1 MPEFLTFDFMQRA
14 FLVGICISLTA
25 PCIGLIIVLK
35 KLSAIGDATSHTA
48 LAGIAFG
55 LAFGINPILGA
66 ILFSLVAVLSIE
78 GFRRAFGRYAEL
90 STTVTLSAGVGLT
103 AVFSGFISGSA
114 NLNSFLFGSI
124 VAISD
129 FELYLTL
136 GLSVVVLAA
145 TLLLYRELFFIAFDE
160 TAASL
165 RGVRVRTVN
174 LIFMFLTAITVSVAS
189 RTVGA
194 LMISSLM
201 VLPVACAMQIAKSY
215 KKALLYS
222 ILFALAFTVAGLILA
237 YYCNLKP
244 GGTIVLCG
252 IAVLIPLLIAKKE

>member
-1 MPEFLTFDFMQRA
+1 M
-14 FLVGICISLTA
+14 
-25 PCIGLIIVLK
+25 
-35 KLSAIGDATSHTA
+35 AT
-48 LAGIAFG
+48 
-55 LAFGINPILGA
+55 
-66 ILFSLVAVLSIE
+66 
-78 GFRRAFGRYAEL
+78 
-90 STTVTLSAGVGLT
+90 
-103 AVFSGFISGSA
+103 
-114 NLNSFLFGSI
+114 
-124 VAISD
+124 
-129 FELYLTL
+129 
-136 GLSVVVLAA
+136 